1 MKVKEAIGR
10 RTLFSELEIAGS
22 DSSIICTELPEYQEV
37 ILQNVGPKEVLDLV
51 SVLIRKTA
59 DDLDQPL
66 DGVLDTVWQKTTAE
80 QLSWLE
86 KNDAQK
92 YQNFDGG
99 CY

>member
-1 MKVKEAIGR
+1 M
-10 RTLFSELEIAGS
+10 
-22 DSSIICTELPEYQEV
+22 
-37 ILQNVGPKEVLDLV
+37 